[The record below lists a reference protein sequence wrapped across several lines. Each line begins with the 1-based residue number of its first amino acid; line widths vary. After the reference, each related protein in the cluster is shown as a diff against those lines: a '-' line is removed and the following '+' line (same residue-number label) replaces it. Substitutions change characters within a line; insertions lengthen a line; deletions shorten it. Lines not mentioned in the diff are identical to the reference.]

1 MMEKLSEQVETK
13 IHTLA
18 HVERTWSRAISRI
31 PLSTPHPLPSPP
43 LPPFHSTTTTTA
55 KQPTPLNFIA
65 CGDKKMPIQ
74 MDEQEGKQKEQVGQG
89 EKEKREV
96 EEYFRKL
103 VENIDSV
110 EAHVVELQVLLLDYK
125 HHLQTIHQKTTK

>member
-43 LPPFHSTTTTTA
+43 STTTA

-74 MDEQEGKQKEQVGQG
+74 MDEQEGKVGQG